1 MLLLVTSC
9 LAGAVQ
15 LCWSE
20 SQLTKKNDGVSE
32 GKTRIKKKIQQS
44 LTYALKEKS
53 KARTKKDKWLMKE
66 CIRSSETDQPQVT
79 LTMNCKNNKIL
90 I

>member
-1 MLLLVTSC
+1 MPCRGCSALLE
-9 LAGAVQ
+9 
-15 LCWSE
+15 WIPINK
-20 SQLTKKNDGVSE
+20 KKNDGVSE

-66 CIRSSETDQPQVT
+66 RIRSSETDQPQVT